1 MTEDSEHRRL
11 RELLGSYALGDLP
24 PAVAAG
30 LVAHLDGCPACRAEL
45 AEIAPLADDLRGVD
59 PDRLSDLATPPAG
72 LGVRIRT
79 AVAEERSLVD
89 ARAARQARRTARA
102 GQRRAFLSVAA
113 GVAVLVAGIGLGTAL
128 DRSPGPALPQALPSS
143 SPSASPKPKVPIEPL
158 VLERTGPTSPQVQ
171 TAGLIPHTW
180 GVEVQ
185 MVGTGFAA
193 GETFRAAFRS
203 RDGRLLPAGEFLG
216 TGEKSLT
223 CNMQAALLRPDT
235 VGFVVMDAAG
245 TVLLTTELPAAA

>member
-1 MTEDSEHRRL
+1 VIEDSEHRRL
-11 RELLGSYALGDLP
+11 RELLGSYALGALP
-24 PAVAAG
+24 PDVAPA
-30 LVAHLDGCPACRAEL
+30 LVAHLDGCATCRAEL
-45 AEIAPLADDLRGVD
+45 SEIAPLADDLRGVD

-102 GQRRAFLSVAA
+102 GQRRGFLAVAA
-113 GVAVLVAGIGLGTAL
+113 GVAVLAAGIGLGAAL
-128 DRSPGPALPQALPSS
+128 SRDPRVAPPVALPSS
-143 SPSASPKPKVPIEPL
+143 PSATVPIESL
-158 VLERTGPTSPQVQ
+158 TLEGTSPSSPQVQ

-180 GVEVQ
+180 GVEVR

-216 TGEKSLT
+216 TGEKTLT

-235 VGFVVMDAAG
+235 VGFVITDASG
-245 TVLLTTELPAAA
+245 TAVLTTELPAAA

>member
-1 MTEDSEHRRL
+1 VIEDSEHRRL
-11 RELLGSYALGDLP
+11 RELLGSYALGALP
-24 PAVAAG
+24 PDVAPA
-30 LVAHLDGCPACRAEL
+30 LVAHLDGCATCRAEL
-45 AEIAPLADDLRGVD
+45 AAIAPLADDLRGVD

-89 ARAARQARRTARA
+89 ARACRA
-102 GQRRAFLSVAA
+102 VAA
-113 GVAVLVAGIGLGTAL
+113 SVAVLAAGIGLGAAL
-128 DRSPGPALPQALPSS
+128 SRDPRVAPPVALPSS
-143 SPSASPKPKVPIEPL
+143 PSATVPIESL
-158 VLERTGPTSPQVQ
+158 TLEGTSPSSPQVQ

-180 GVEVQ
+180 GVEVR

-216 TGEKSLT
+216 TGEKTLT

-235 VGFVVMDAAG
+235 VGFVIADASGAA
-245 TVLLTTELPAAA
+245 VLTTELPAAA

>member
-1 MTEDSEHRRL
+1 MIEDSEHRRL
-11 RELLGSYALGDLP
+11 RELLGSYALSALP
-24 PAVAAG
+24 PDVAPA
-30 LVAHLDGCPACRAEL
+30 LVAHLDGCATCRAEL

-72 LGVRIRT
+72 LGVQIRT

-89 ARAARQARRTARA
+89 ARAARLARRTARA
-102 GQRRAFLSVAA
+102 GQRRAFLAVAG
-113 GVAVLVAGIGLGTAL
+113 GVVVLAAGIGLGAAVNR
-128 DRSPGPALPQALPSS
+128 DPRPVLPVALPSS
-143 SPSASPKPKVPIEPL
+143 SPSATVPIESL
-158 VLERTGPTSPQVQ
+158 TLEGTSPSSPQVQ

-180 GVEVQ
+180 GVEVR

-216 TGEKSLT
+216 TGEKTLT

-235 VGFVVMDAAG
+235 VNFVIMDASGAP
-245 TVLLTTELPAAA
+245 VLTTDLPAAA

>member
-1 MTEDSEHRRL
+1 MIEDSEHRRL

-30 LVAHLDGCPACRAEL
+30 LVAHLDGCAACRAEL

-102 GQRRAFLSVAA
+102 GQRRAFLAVAA
-113 GVAVLVAGIGLGTAL
+113 GVAVLAAGIGLGAAL
-128 DRSPGPALPQALPSS
+128 NRDPRVAPPVALPSS
-143 SPSASPKPKVPIEPL
+143 SPSATVPIESL
-158 VLERTGPTSPQVQ
+158 TLEGTSPSSPQVQ

-180 GVEVQ
+180 GVEVR

-216 TGEKSLT
+216 TGEKTLT

-235 VGFVVMDAAG
+235 VGFVIMDASGAA
-245 TVLLTTELPAAA
+245 VLTTELPAAA